1 MVVDPLG
8 EVADLQ
14 VAIDAIEFD
23 EANPMVAVMT
33 LMTNKIPS
41 TTIQQVTFKKQNSL
55 LMAARVFKPVDKPLV
70 PVNFGRHGRRGR
82 CCCYLL

>member
-14 VAIDAIEFD
+14 LAIDALELD

-33 LMTNKIPS
+33 LMTNKIS
-41 TTIQQVTFKKQNSL
+41 SMTIQQVTFKKQNSL
-55 LMAARVFKPVDKPLV
+55 LIAA
-70 PVNFGRHGRRGR
+70 
-82 CCCYLL
+82 